1 MTGDPFS
8 PRLFPRSNGNS
19 EPDARQPVRKF
30 VFFIMVSLI
39 CANSAVAA
47 EPISLVRLGGKRP
60 YFVSI
65 EITLDR
71 KPIDDSRSQ
80 QMESL
85 FKSLDSDSNGSLD
98 SKELEV
104 LTKRG
109 IPSFVPAKGNDW
121 WKAAD
126 LSPTDGLISAEEFP
140 NLEEVMIGSPVQ
152 LQFLPPRQSQ
162 LFDLVGKLDAN
173 RDGKASFKEIRQGNQ
188 VLAKYDLNED
198 GSVAVE
204 ELVPPGTA
212 PTLSTE
218 SSADRI
224 WMLVTAENRPRSAE
238 RLLREFDTSP
248 ENAPDQQLSSTEL
261 GMSDELLSRFDADGN
276 RKLNVAEVETL
287 LKNPS
292 VDLQANLQL
301 RSNSFLR
308 PKFELES
315 STDEIQTS
323 LKANKSI
330 TPIDGVN
337 VTWIARG
344 TTITSDD
351 ARRYYRQRFI
361 QADGDKNGYLNQQ
374 EFGMLGIPGTP
385 FTSVDANGDGQLF
398 DEELLSYLQLQIL
411 LTQGRVTLICSN
423 ETRSLLE
430 LLDRDSDRR
439 LSAREFHEGEANLD
453 AEDRNRDGAI
463 TDADL
468 AEEQS
473 VVVEFNRS
481 SLLEFA
487 SRSSNQPA
495 LRSVTR
501 QSLSGPI
508 WFQKMDRNRDGFV
521 TKKEFLGPLAAF
533 SKLDGN
539 RDGAIDESE
548 AGNAVA
554 AK

>member
-1 MTGDPFS
+1 
-8 PRLFPRSNGNS
+8 
-19 EPDARQPVRKF
+19 
-30 VFFIMVSLI
+30 
-39 CANSAVAA
+39 
-47 EPISLVRLGGKRP
+47 
-60 YFVSI
+60 
-65 EITLDR
+65 
-71 KPIDDSRSQ
+71 
-80 QMESL
+80 
-85 FKSLDSDSNGSLD
+85 
-98 SKELEV
+98 
-104 LTKRG
+104 
-109 IPSFVPAKGNDW
+109 
-121 WKAAD
+121 
-126 LSPTDGLISAEEFP
+126 
-140 NLEEVMIGSPVQ
+140 
-152 LQFLPPRQSQ
+152 
-162 LFDLVGKLDAN
+162 GKLDAN
-173 RDGKASFKEIRQGNQ
+173 RDGKASFEEIRQGNQ

-212 PTLSTE
+212 PMLSTE

-224 WMLVTAENRPRSAE
+224 WMLVTAENRRQSAE

-248 ENAPDQQLSSTEL
+248 EDAPDQQLSSTEL
-261 GMSDELLSRFDADGN
+261 GMSDEALSRFDADGN
-276 RKLNVAEVETL
+276 RQLNVAEVESL

-308 PKFELES
+308 PKFDLES
-315 STDEIQTS
+315 STDAIQPV
-323 LKANKSI
+323 LQANKSI

-361 QADGDKNGYLNQQ
+361 QADGDKNGYLSQQ

-439 LSAREFHEGEANLD
+439 LSAREFHEGEANLET
-453 AEDRNRDGAI
+453 EDRNRDGAI

-548 AGNAVA
+548 AGNAVV

>member
-1 MTGDPFS
+1 MRDHFS
-8 PRLFPRSNGNS
+8 LRFLSSRSRNS
-19 EPDARQPVRKF
+19 EPVARQSVRKIA
-30 VFFIMVSLI
+30 VFIMVSLI
-39 CANSAVAA
+39 CAGIADAA
-47 EPISLVRLGGKRP
+47 DPISLVRLGGKRP
-60 YFVSI
+60 YFISI

-71 KPIDDSRSQ
+71 KPIDDSRSK

-85 FKSLDSDSNGSLD
+85 FKSLDSDSSGSLD

-109 IPSFVPAKGNDW
+109 TPSFVPAKGSDW
-121 WKAAD
+121 WKAGD

-140 NLEEVMIGSPVQ
+140 NLEQVMIGSPVQ
-152 LQFLPPRQSQ
+152 LQLLPPRQSQ

-173 RDGKASFKEIRQGNQ
+173 RDGKASFEEIRQGNQ

-212 PTLSTE
+212 PTLSTG

-224 WMLVTAENRPRSAE
+224 WMLVTAENRRQSAE
-238 RLLREFDTSP
+238 RLLREFDTLP

-261 GMSDELLSRFDADGN
+261 GLSDEDLSRFNTDGN
-276 RKLNVAEVETL
+276 GELNVAEIESL
-287 LKNPS
+287 LKKPP
-292 VDLQANLQL
+292 VDLQAKLQL
-301 RSNSFLR
+301 RANSFLR

-315 STDEIQTS
+315 STDAIQPA
-323 LKANKSI
+323 LQANKSI
-330 TPIDGVN
+330 TPIDGIN

-351 ARRYYRQRFI
+351 ARRFYRQRFI
-361 QADGDKNGYLNQQ
+361 QADGDKNGYLSQQ

-398 DEELLSYLQLQIL
+398 DDELLSYLQLQIL
-411 LTQGRVTLICSN
+411 LTQGRVSLICSN

-439 LSAREFHEGEANLD
+439 LSAREFHEGEANLH

-533 SKLDGN
+533 EKLDGN

-548 AGNAVA
+548 AGNAIA
-554 AK
+554 AN